1 MIDFK
6 SVKITS
12 FEHSEKGV
20 MLFNVGFKDTHYI
33 KGRKSN

>member
-6 SVKITS
+6 SVKKAS
-12 FEHSEKGV
+12 FEHSGKGV
-20 MLFNVGFKDTHYI
+20 MLFNVGFKNTQYI